1 MKRNY
6 TLLLLLLAT
15 VSILAQ
21 TPEKMSY
28 QAVLRDA
35 SNTLLT
41 NQEVGMQIS
50 ILQNTAT
57 SAAVYVETQT
67 PTTNLNGLVSLE
79 IGTGSTSDSFA
90 SIDWSAGPYFIKIA
104 TDPNGGS
111 SYSITGT
118 SQLMSVPFAMYA
130 KTSGSSIP
138 GPQGEPGTNGTDGTQ
153 GIQGA
158 TGTPGAAGTNGTSGT
173 KGDTGNVGEKGDTGA
188 QGTQGIQG
196 ATGTSGAAGADGA
209 TGAAGTNGTQGI
221 QGDTGSVGADGAAG
235 TNGTNG
241 DQGIQG
247 IQGETGTTGETGT
260 PGTNGTN
267 GDKGDTGIAGNKGN
281 AGDKG
286 DTGDQGAKG
295 AKGDIGITGDN
306 GDVGDKGNAGNTG
319 DQGTQGIQGE
329 TGATGG
335 TGAQGE
341 QGTTGTTG
349 SAGENGANGNN
360 WISNILNPS
369 PTFPGVAVG
378 DQWLNTTSG
387 DVFEWDGFTWNG
399 TGNIQGSNGLVGA
412 PGIQGETGTAGA
424 AGTNGADGAAGT
436 NGTNGA
442 QGIQGETGTAGTDGT
457 NVIGFSGDLGN
468 AYSDYLYWDTISNS
482 WSVGSGEVHIGQ
494 NAGESSQGSSAVA
507 IGRDSGIDSQG
518 DFSVAIGTFSGYKSQ
533 GSEAVAIGYKSGTN
547 SQGSNAVAIGNL
559 SGFSGQGDNA
569 IAIGALSGIHQTNN
583 SIILNATGSELNST
597 VSNSLY
603 IAPIREANG
612 PQVLTY
618 DPITKEVTVAPASVA
633 IGDIRG
639 GGVVFWLDS
648 TGLHGL
654 VCAFSDYE
662 TEVEWGCYATDLPNV
677 PTVPFNGGI
686 PVGVGAE
693 IGDGFNNTFDIL
705 QDCPTAPAALAA
717 RSLGPEWFLPSAKEL
732 NQMYIHQTTLEAVAG
747 FEEFS
752 WDYWSST
759 ERDFIDAWYQRFSD
773 GYQFPHIKNTPFN
786 NPSVR
791 AVRAF

>member
-153 GIQGA
+153 GIQGEIGTAGADGTQGIQGA

-235 TNGTNG
+235 TNGKNG
-241 DQGIQG
+241 DKGDTGDQG

-267 GDKGDTGIAGNKGN
+267 GDKGDTG
-281 AGDKG
+281 D
-286 DTGDQGAKG
+286 
-295 AKGDIGITGDN
+295 
-306 GDVGDKGNAGNTG
+306 
-319 DQGTQGIQGE
+319 QGIQGE

-369 PTFPGVAVG
+369 STFPGVAVG

-399 TGNIQGSNGLVGA
+399 TGNIQGINGTNGA
-412 PGIQGETGTAGA
+412 PGIQGEAGTAGDK
-424 AGTNGADGAAGT
+424 GDVGDQGETGAPGT
-436 NGTNGA
+436 NGTNGEKGDPGDQGT
-442 QGIQGETGTAGTDGT
+442 QGIQGETGVTGADINLPTAVDGNLITYDGT
-457 NVIGFSGDLGN
+457 NWVAATPQDAVKI
-468 AYSDYLYWDTISNS
+468 TIA
-482 WSVGSGEVHIGQ
+482 
-494 NAGESSQGSSAVA
+494 NAGGNQSFNNRSPYLGLNYLIALEGIFPSRNSYQPFIGEIMLFGGNFVVTDWAFCDGQLLAIMSNTALFSILGTTYGGDGRTTFALPDLRGRSAIHVGTGTGPGLST
-507 IGRDSGIDSQG
+507 IRLGDRSG
-518 DFSVAIGTFSGYKSQ
+518 AET
-533 GSEAVAIGYKSGTN
+533 TT
-547 SQGSNAVAIGNL
+547 L
-559 SGFSGQGDNA
+559 T
-569 IAIGALSGIHQTNN
+569 TNN
-583 SIILNATGSELNST
+583 
-597 VSNSLY
+597 
-603 IAPIREANG
+603 
-612 PQVLTY
+612 
-618 DPITKEVTVAPASVA
+618 
-633 IGDIRG
+633 
-639 GGVVFWLDS
+639 
-648 TGLHGL
+648 
-654 VCAFSDYE
+654 
-662 TEVEWGCYATDLPNV
+662 
-677 PTVPFNGGI
+677 
-686 PVGVGAE
+686 
-693 IGDGFNNTFDIL
+693 
-705 QDCPTAPAALAA
+705 
-717 RSLGPEWFLPSAKEL
+717 LPSHTHTVVYE
-732 NQMYIHQTTLEAVAG
+732 
-747 FEEFS
+747 
-752 WDYWSST
+752 
-759 ERDFIDAWYQRFSD
+759 
-773 GYQFPHIKNTPFN
+773 
-786 NPSVR
+786 
-791 AVRAF
+791 

>member
-235 TNGTNG
+235 TNGKNG

-267 GDKGDTGIAGNKGN
+267 GDKGDTGIAGDKGN

-286 DTGDQGAKG
+286 DTGDQG
-295 AKGDIGITGDN
+295 
-306 GDVGDKGNAGNTG
+306 
-319 DQGTQGIQGE
+319 TQGIQGE
-329 TGATGG
+329 TGV
-335 TGAQGE
+335 TGADINLP
-341 QGTTGTTG
+341 T
-349 SAGENGANGNN
+349 AVDGNL
-360 WISNILNPS
+360 I
-369 PTFPGVAVG
+369 TY
-378 DQWLNTTSG
+378 
-387 DVFEWDGFTWNG
+387 
-399 TGNIQGSNGLVGA
+399 
-412 PGIQGETGTAGA
+412 
-424 AGTNGADGAAGT
+424 
-436 NGTNGA
+436 
-442 QGIQGETGTAGTDGT
+442 DGT
-457 NVIGFSGDLGN
+457 NWVAATPQDAVKI
-468 AYSDYLYWDTISNS
+468 TIA
-482 WSVGSGEVHIGQ
+482 
-494 NAGESSQGSSAVA
+494 NAGGNQSFNNRSPYLGLNYLIALEGIFPSRNSYQPFIGEIMLFGGNFVVTDWAFCDGQLLAIMSNTALFSILGTTYGGDGRTTFALPDLRGRSAIHVGTGTGPGLST
-507 IGRDSGIDSQG
+507 IRLGDRSG
-518 DFSVAIGTFSGYKSQ
+518 AET
-533 GSEAVAIGYKSGTN
+533 TT
-547 SQGSNAVAIGNL
+547 L
-559 SGFSGQGDNA
+559 T
-569 IAIGALSGIHQTNN
+569 TNN
-583 SIILNATGSELNST
+583 
-597 VSNSLY
+597 
-603 IAPIREANG
+603 
-612 PQVLTY
+612 
-618 DPITKEVTVAPASVA
+618 
-633 IGDIRG
+633 
-639 GGVVFWLDS
+639 
-648 TGLHGL
+648 
-654 VCAFSDYE
+654 
-662 TEVEWGCYATDLPNV
+662 
-677 PTVPFNGGI
+677 
-686 PVGVGAE
+686 
-693 IGDGFNNTFDIL
+693 
-705 QDCPTAPAALAA
+705 
-717 RSLGPEWFLPSAKEL
+717 LPS
-732 NQMYIHQTTLEAVAG
+732 HTHAVVY
-747 FEEFS
+747 E
-752 WDYWSST
+752 
-759 ERDFIDAWYQRFSD
+759 
-773 GYQFPHIKNTPFN
+773 
-786 NPSVR
+786 
-791 AVRAF
+791 

>member
-153 GIQGA
+153 GIQGEIGTAGADGTQGIQGA

-235 TNGTNG
+235 TNGKNG
-241 DQGIQG
+241 DKGDTGDQG
-247 IQGETGTTGETGT
+247 IQGETGTTGE
-260 PGTNGTN
+260 
-267 GDKGDTGIAGNKGN
+267 
-281 AGDKG
+281 
-286 DTGDQGAKG
+286 
-295 AKGDIGITGDN
+295 
-306 GDVGDKGNAGNTG
+306 
-319 DQGTQGIQGE
+319 
-329 TGATGG
+329 

-369 PTFPGVAVG
+369 STFPGVAVG

-399 TGNIQGSNGLVGA
+399 TGNIQGINGTNGA
-412 PGIQGETGTAGA
+412 PGIQGEAGTAGDK
-424 AGTNGADGAAGT
+424 GDVGDQGETGAPGT
-436 NGTNGA
+436 NGTNGEKGDPGDQGT
-442 QGIQGETGTAGTDGT
+442 QGIQGETGVTGADINLPTAVDGNLITYDGT
-457 NVIGFSGDLGN
+457 NWVAATPQDAVKI
-468 AYSDYLYWDTISNS
+468 TIA
-482 WSVGSGEVHIGQ
+482 
-494 NAGESSQGSSAVA
+494 NAGGNQSFNNRSPYLGLNYLIALEGIFPSRNSYQPFIGEIMLFGGNFVVTDWAFCDGQLLAIMSNTALFSILGTTYGGDGRTTFALPDLRGRSAIHVGTGTGPGLST
-507 IGRDSGIDSQG
+507 IRLGDRSG
-518 DFSVAIGTFSGYKSQ
+518 AET
-533 GSEAVAIGYKSGTN
+533 TT
-547 SQGSNAVAIGNL
+547 L
-559 SGFSGQGDNA
+559 T
-569 IAIGALSGIHQTNN
+569 TNN
-583 SIILNATGSELNST
+583 
-597 VSNSLY
+597 
-603 IAPIREANG
+603 
-612 PQVLTY
+612 
-618 DPITKEVTVAPASVA
+618 
-633 IGDIRG
+633 
-639 GGVVFWLDS
+639 
-648 TGLHGL
+648 
-654 VCAFSDYE
+654 
-662 TEVEWGCYATDLPNV
+662 
-677 PTVPFNGGI
+677 
-686 PVGVGAE
+686 
-693 IGDGFNNTFDIL
+693 
-705 QDCPTAPAALAA
+705 
-717 RSLGPEWFLPSAKEL
+717 LPS
-732 NQMYIHQTTLEAVAG
+732 HTHAVVY
-747 FEEFS
+747 E
-752 WDYWSST
+752 
-759 ERDFIDAWYQRFSD
+759 
-773 GYQFPHIKNTPFN
+773 
-786 NPSVR
+786 
-791 AVRAF
+791 